1 MKYSSKDIG
10 RNKWSICLLLLP
22 LVLTGAVQLSFATA
36 PKDLPATE
44 SAQGQVQKSSTPPT
58 PSSHLHHDPFAFP
71 NWDPY
76 AEIQAMREQMDRI
89 FNEFDNRLQ
98 MSPFFRENRQPFAIE
113 PDTDIEETDE
123 RYVITMN
130 IPGADKGK
138 IEINLRDNVLN
149 VSAVTMQKYTETKDR
164 NYIRM
169 ERSSGSI
176 HRAIPLPTP
185 VDNETLTSSYKDGI
199 LTITVEKKA
208 NA

>member
-1 MKYSSKDIG
+1 MKYASKDIG
-10 RNKWSICLLLLP
+10 RNKWRLCLLLLP
-22 LVLTGAVQLSFATA
+22 LVLTAAVQLSFATT
-36 PKDLPATE
+36 PKDPPATE
-44 SAQGQVQKSSTPPT
+44 NGQNQIQKPSTPSTPP
-58 PSSHLHHDPFAFP
+58 PRLHHDPFGFS

-76 AEIQAMREQMDRI
+76 VEIQAMREQMDRI

-113 PDTDIEETDE
+113 PDTDIEETDKT
-123 RYVITMN
+123 YIITMN

-138 IEINLRDNVLN
+138 IEINLEDNVLN

-176 HRAIPLPTP
+176 HRVIPLPAP
-185 VDNETLTSSYKDGI
+185 VDNESMTSSYNDGI
-199 LTITVEKKA
+199 LTITVKKKA
-208 NA
+208 